1 VTGRLLG
8 SAALLALS
16 RPRLWAIGLA
26 GFLARGGIV
35 FFLLPIVAL
44 PSVVGV
50 TTFVG
55 PNAVTGAGLSPRF
68 VVLAAASA
76 SGIAAWLILGTIVGS
91 LADLAFVREA
101 ARTDGEPAPT
111 DDELVRTDGQPAR
124 PSLELEGSPGFDPQD
139 APDRVEGGHVR
150 GGSIARLVC
159 IRFAALLPLGL
170 VAAWGVVRLVEIGY
184 RELVLPGDLAR
195 PFFLRVLAAA
205 PDVVVL
211 LIVAWLAAELVGAV
225 AVRLAI
231 VEDRSIVRALGGAL
245 RSIVRRPLGS
255 LGVLAGTIGGSLIVV
270 GPGLVT
276 ASIAW
281 DGVRRALLGDG
292 SAPAALLAVGVFVA
306 TWTAGL
312 VLAGVAAAWR
322 STAWSSVVLRD
333 LRATGRGAL
342 GARAGRLG
350 SDLPSV

>member
-1 VTGRLLG
+1 VRRPPIPGAVTGRLLG
-8 SAALLALS
+8 STALVALS

-26 GFLARGGIV
+26 GFLARGGVIP
-35 FFLLPIVAL
+35 FLLPIVAL

-68 VVLAAASA
+68 VVLAAATA
-76 SGIAAWLILGTIVGS
+76 SGSAAWLILGTIVGS
-91 LADLAFVREA
+91 LADLALVREA
-101 ARTDGEPAPT
+101 ARADGEPA
-111 DDELVRTDGQPAR
+111 
-124 PSLELEGSPGFDPQD
+124 
-139 APDRVEGGHVR
+139 R

-159 IRFAALLPLGL
+159 IRLVVLLPLGL
-170 VAAWGVVRLVEIGY
+170 VVAWGAVRLVEVGY

-211 LIVAWLAAELVGAV
+211 LIVAWLVAELVGAV

-231 VEDRSIVRALGGAL
+231 VEDRSIARAIGGAL

-281 DGVRRALLGDG
+281 DGVRRALLGNG
-292 SAPAALLAVGVFVA
+292 SAPAALLAVGIFVA

-322 STAWSSVVLRD
+322 SAAWSSVVMRD
-333 LRATGRGAL
+333 HRGTGRGAL
-342 GARAGRLG
+342 GARVGRLG

>member
-1 VTGRLLG
+1 MTGRLLG
-8 SAALLALS
+8 SAALVTLS
-16 RPRLWAIGLA
+16 RPWLWAIGLA

-35 FFLLPIVAL
+35 PFLLPIVAL
-44 PSVVGV
+44 PSVIGV

-68 VVLAAASA
+68 IVLATATASA
-76 SGIAAWLILGTIVGS
+76 VAAWLILGTTVGS
-91 LADLAFVREA
+91 LADLALVRDA
-101 ARTDGEPAPT
+101 ARADGEPA
-111 DDELVRTDGQPAR
+111 
-124 PSLELEGSPGFDPQD
+124 
-139 APDRVEGGHVR
+139 R

-159 IRFAALLPLGL
+159 IRFAVLLPLGL
-170 VAAWGVVRLVEIGY
+170 VVAWGAVRLVEAGY

-211 LIVAWLAAELVGAV
+211 LIVAWLGAELVGAV

-231 VEDRSIVRALGGAL
+231 VDDRSIIGALGGAL

-255 LGVLAGTIGGSLIVV
+255 LGVLLATIAGSLIVV

-281 DGVRRALLGDG
+281 DGVRGALLGDG
-292 SAPAALLAVGVFVA
+292 SAPAALLAVGIFVA

-312 VLAGVAAAWR
+312 VLAGAAAAWR
-322 STAWSSVVLRD
+322 SAAWSSVVLRD
-333 LRATGRGAL
+333 LQGTGRGAL
-342 GARAGRLG
+342 GARAGRRG

>member
-8 SAALLALS
+8 SAALVAVS
-16 RPRLWAIGLA
+16 HPRLWAIGLA
-26 GFLARGGIV
+26 GFLARGGVIP
-35 FFLLPIVAL
+35 FLLPIVAL
-44 PSVVGV
+44 PSVIGV

-68 VVLAAASA
+68 IAIAVATAGGS
-76 SGIAAWLILGTIVGS
+76 AAWLILGTIVGS
-91 LADLAFVREA
+91 LADLALVREV
-101 ARTDGEPAPT
+101 ARADDEPA
-111 DDELVRTDGQPAR
+111 
-124 PSLELEGSPGFDPQD
+124 
-139 APDRVEGGHVR
+139 R
-150 GGSIARLVC
+150 GGSVARLVC
-159 IRFAALLPLGL
+159 IRFAVLLPLGL
-170 VAAWGVVRLVEIGY
+170 VVAWGAARLVAAGY
-184 RELVLPGDLAR
+184 RELTLPGDLAR
-195 PFFLRVLAAA
+195 PFFLRVLAAV

-211 LIVAWLAAELVGAV
+211 LLVAWLAAELVGAV

-231 VEDRSIVRALGGAL
+231 VEDRSFARAIGGAL

-255 LGVLAGTIGGSLIVV
+255 LGVLAATLAGSLIVV

-281 DGVRRALLGDG
+281 DGLRRALLGNG
-292 SAPAALLAVGVFVA
+292 SAPAALLAVGLFVA

-322 STAWSSVVLRD
+322 SVAWSALVVRN
-333 LRATGRGAL
+333 LRATGSAVT

-350 SDLPSV
+350 TDLPSV

>member
-8 SAALLALS
+8 SAALVALS

-26 GFLARGGIV
+26 GFLARGGVIP
-35 FFLLPIVAL
+35 FLLPIVAL

-68 VVLAAASA
+68 VVLAAATA
-76 SGIAAWLILGTIVGS
+76 SGIAAWLILGTIAGS
-91 LADLAFVREA
+91 LADLALVREA
-101 ARTDGEPAPT
+101 ARADGEPAAPGRAP
-111 DDELVRTDGQPAR
+111 EGAPGFV
-124 PSLELEGSPGFDPQD
+124 SEGSPGLGPQG
-139 APDRVEGGHVR
+139 APDRPESGPVR
-150 GGSIARLVC
+150 RGSIARLVC
-159 IRFAALLPLGL
+159 IRFAALVPFGL
-170 VAAWGVVRLVEIGY
+170 VVAWGAVRIVEVGY

-231 VEDRSIVRALGGAL
+231 VEDRSIARAIGGAL

-255 LGVLAGTIGGSLIVV
+255 LGVLAGTIAGSLIVV

-281 DGVRRALLGDG
+281 DGVRRALLGNG
-292 SAPAALLAVGVFVA
+292 SAPAALLAVGIFVA

-322 STAWSSVVLRD
+322 SAAWSSVVMRD
-333 LRATGRGAL
+333 PRGTGHGAL

>member
-1 VTGRLLG
+1 MRRPPIPGAVTGRLLG
-8 SAALLALS
+8 RTALVALS

-26 GFLARGGIV
+26 GFLARGGVIP
-35 FFLLPIVAL
+35 FLLPIVAL

-68 VVLAAASA
+68 VVLAAATA
-76 SGIAAWLILGTIVGS
+76 SGSAAWLILGTIVGS
-91 LADLAFVREA
+91 LADLALVREA
-101 ARTDGEPAPT
+101 ARADGEPA
-111 DDELVRTDGQPAR
+111 
-124 PSLELEGSPGFDPQD
+124 
-139 APDRVEGGHVR
+139 R

-159 IRFAALLPLGL
+159 IRLVVLLPLGL
-170 VAAWGVVRLVEIGY
+170 VVAWGAVRLVEVGY

-211 LIVAWLAAELVGAV
+211 LIVAWLVAELVGAV

-231 VEDRSIVRALGGAL
+231 VEDRSIARAIGGAL

-281 DGVRRALLGDG
+281 DGVRRALLGNG
-292 SAPAALLAVGVFVA
+292 SAPAALLAVGIFVA

-322 STAWSSVVLRD
+322 SAAWSSVVMRD
-333 LRATGRGAL
+333 HRGTGRGAL
-342 GARAGRLG
+342 GARVGRLG